1 MKLRFRIVASL
12 LAVVLTGCVTV
23 NVPESPVEPTS
34 SASTFSAT
42 DVMFAQ
48 MMIPHHQQAID
59 MSNLALAT
67 STDPDIIALAT
78 EIKAAQG
85 PEIDQMTRWLNEAG
99 ASVNGGDHAG
109 HMNMG
114 GMLSEQEMTLLSN
127 SVGAEFD
134 RLFLEGMILH
144 HEGAIMMARMIQDS
158 TRDEVQ
164 ALNLAI
170 TTTQRE
176 EIELMQGLLA
186 R

>member
-1 MKLRFRIVASL
+1 
-12 LAVVLTGCVTV
+12 
-23 NVPESPVEPTS
+23 
-34 SASTFSAT
+34 
-42 DVMFAQ
+42 
-48 MMIPHHQQAID
+48 
-59 MSNLALAT
+59 
-67 STDPDIIALAT
+67 
-78 EIKAAQG
+78 
-85 PEIDQMTRWLNEAG
+85 
-99 ASVNGGDHAG
+99 
-109 HMNMG
+109 
-114 GMLSEQEMTLLSN
+114 MLSEQEMTLLSN